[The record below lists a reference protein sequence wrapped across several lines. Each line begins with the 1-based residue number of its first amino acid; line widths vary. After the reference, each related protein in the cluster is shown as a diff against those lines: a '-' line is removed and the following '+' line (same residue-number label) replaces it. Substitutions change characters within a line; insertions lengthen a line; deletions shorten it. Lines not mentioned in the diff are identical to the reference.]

1 MSTSTAV
8 PPLSG
13 PRAGPAPPASLASH
27 SADRDPPGAADT
39 AVPFD
44 DPVAQAAF
52 TEWRTG
58 EDGEREGTSRLR
70 VTGMYCAAC
79 AGIVEGALRRMPGVV
94 QAQVNAGTQRLLLR
108 WRPAQAP
115 LSQLAEAV
123 RTAGYGVLPDVA
135 AEAREQ
141 RQREQ
146 RQALWRLFV
155 AAFCMMQVMM
165 MAVPLYFAGPA
176 DIPDDQRRLLNWGAW
191 MFSLPVMLFAAGP
204 FFTSAWQQLRQRRIG
219 MDVPVSV
226 ALVVTF
232 VASTGAA
239 FAPGGWFGHE
249 VYFDSLTMFVC
260 FLLVARTLE
269 QRARHRVVNALED
282 SIDRLP
288 TGVQRLLADGR
299 LETVAPLQLRPGDCV
314 RVPRGEAFPA
324 DGVLVEGQT
333 RADEALLTG
342 ESEALRKEPGSEVV
356 AGSMN
361 LDAPVVMRVERVGE
375 QTRYEAIVS
384 LMREAL
390 VQRPRLLRAADR
402 AAGPFL
408 WTVLVLAA
416 GGAAAWSVIDPS
428 RAIWVAV
435 SVLVV
440 TCPCA
445 LSLAAPSALLAA
457 AGALT
462 RRGILIQRLDALEPL
477 ARLQRIYFDKTG
489 TLTEERLELAGVFD
503 ADGRALD
510 ADATAKALCL
520 AAGLASWSGHPLS
533 RTLVAAAQA
542 AGLEPQRWT
551 AVHEEPGKG
560 LVGFAAGA
568 AADAQGRLG
577 SAAWACPGD
586 ERANQT
592 TADAAVSVWFAVAD
606 RLSVRFTFHETLRA
620 GTREALQ
627 ALRADGVHVSLLS
640 GDRNERVQ
648 AAAARLAIDDARGG
662 ATPQDKLAAVAAAQS
677 RGEIVGMVGD
687 GLNDAP
693 VLARADVSFAMGQGA
708 LLARQRAD
716 AVVLSMR
723 LADIAAARTVAQ
735 RAVRIVRQNLAWAAG
750 YNFVCIPLALAGWLP
765 PWLAG
770 LGMAL
775 SSLAVVLNAL
785 RLTRA

>member
-1 MSTSTAV
+1 VSTSAAV
-8 PPLSG
+8 PPLPG
-13 PRAGPAPPASLASH
+13 PRAASAPPAPQEAH
-27 SADRDPPGAADT
+27 DTANHRPGAAEA

-44 DPVAQAAF
+44 DPIAQAAF
-52 TEWRTG
+52 TEWRTA

-79 AGIVEGALRRMPGVV
+79 AGVVEGALLRLPGVT

-108 WRPAQAP
+108 WRPHQVP
-115 LSQLAEAV
+115 LSRLAAAV
-123 RTAGYGVLPDVA
+123 GAAGYGLLPDVA
-135 AEAREQ
+135 AGAREQ

-165 MAVPLYFAGPA
+165 MAVPLYFAGPG

-191 MFSLPVMLFAAGP
+191 MFSVPVMLFAAGP

-226 ALVVTF
+226 ALLVTF

-269 QRARHRVVNALED
+269 QRARHRVVSALED
-282 SIDRLP
+282 TIDRLP
-288 TGVQRLLADGR
+288 SGVQRLRPDGSV
-299 LETVAPLQLRPGDCV
+299 ETVAPLQLSPGDRV
-314 RVPRGEAFPA
+314 RVLRGEGFPA
-324 DGVLVEGQT
+324 DGVVLEGRT

-342 ESEALRKEPGSEVV
+342 ESQALHKDPGSEVV

-375 QTRYEAIVS
+375 HTRYEAIVA

-402 AAGPFL
+402 VAGPFL
-408 WTVLVLAA
+408 WAVLALAA
-416 GGAAAWSVIDPS
+416 GGAAAWSAIDPS
-428 RAIWVAV
+428 RAVWVAV

-457 AGALT
+457 AGALA
-462 RRGILIQRLDALEPL
+462 RRGVLIQHLDALEPL
-477 ARLQRIYFDKTG
+477 ARIQRLYFDKTG
-489 TLTEERLELAGVFD
+489 TLTEDRLELAGIFG
-503 ADGRALD
+503 ADGEPLD
-510 ADATAKALCL
+510 AVSAQSALAR
-520 AAGLASWSGHPLS
+520 AAGLAGWSSHPLS
-533 RTLVAAAQA
+533 RALADAARDAGLAAA
-542 AGLEPQRWT
+542 RWT
-551 AVHEEPGKG
+551 DVREEPGKG
-560 LVGFAAGA
+560 LSAALDEA
-568 AADAQGRLG
+568 PVPKAGRLG
-577 SAAWACPGD
+577 SAAWVLGHDDPSAAAGG
-586 ERANQT
+586 
-592 TADAAVSVWFAVAD
+592 TASVW
-606 RLSVRFTFHETLRA
+606 LSVRGGAAVRFALRETLRA
-620 GTREALQ
+620 GTAEALQ
-627 ALRADGVHVSLLS
+627 ALRADGVDVSLLS
-640 GDRNERVQ
+640 GDRIDRVQ
-648 AAAARLAIDDARGG
+648 AVARRLDIDDARGG
-662 ATPQDKLAAVAAAQS
+662 ATPEDKLSAVAVAQS
-677 RGEIVGMVGD
+677 RGEVVGMVGD

-708 LLARQRAD
+708 LLSRQRAD
-716 AVVLSMR
+716 AIVLSMR
-723 LADIAAARTVAQ
+723 LADIVQARAVAQ
-735 RAVRIVRQNLAWAAG
+735 RAVRIVRQNLAWAVG
-750 YNFVCIPLALAGWLP
+750 YNAICIPVALAGWLP

-785 RLTRA
+785 RLTHD

>member
-1 MSTSTAV
+1 VSASTAV

-13 PRAGPAPPASLASH
+13 PRAAPVPASPQAAH
-27 SADRDPPGAADT
+27 AADT
-39 AVPFD
+39 AMPFD

-58 EDGEREGTSRLR
+58 EDGMREGTSRLR

-79 AGIVEGALRRMPGVV
+79 AGIVEAALLRMPGVA
-94 QAQVNAGTQRLLLR
+94 QAQVNAGTQRLVLR
-108 WRPAQAP
+108 WHPAQAP
-115 LSQLAEAV
+115 LSQLAAAV
-123 RTAGYGVLPDVA
+123 RTAGYGLLPDVA

-191 MFSLPVMLFAAGP
+191 MFSVPVMLFAAGP

-269 QRARHRVVNALED
+269 QRARHRVVSALED
-282 SIDRLP
+282 TIDRLP
-288 TGVQRLLADGR
+288 SGVQRLLVDGR
-299 LETVAPLQLRPGDCV
+299 VETVAPLQLGPGDRV

-324 DGVLVEGQT
+324 DGVVLEGRTLV
-333 RADEALLTG
+333 DEALLTG
-342 ESEALRKEPGSEVV
+342 ESQALRKDEGSEVV

-361 LDAPVVMRVERVGE
+361 LEAPVVVRVERVGE

-402 AAGPFL
+402 VAGPFL
-408 WTVLVLAA
+408 WAVLLLAA
-416 GGAAAWSVIDPS
+416 GGAAVWSVIDPS
-428 RAIWVAV
+428 RAVWVAV

-462 RRGILIQRLDALEPL
+462 RRGVLIQRLDALEPL
-477 ARLQRIYFDKTG
+477 ARIQRLYFDKTG
-489 TLTEERLELAGVFD
+489 TLTEDRLELAGTFAVV
-503 ADGRALD
+503 GEPLD
-510 ADATAKALCL
+510 AASAQSALAQ
-520 AAGLASWSGHPLS
+520 AAGLAGWSSHPLS
-533 RTLVAAAQA
+533 RALADAAQA
-542 AGLEPQRWT
+542 AGLGPARWSD
-551 AVHEEPGKG
+551 VREEPGKG
-560 LVGFAAGA
+560 LAGA
-568 AADAQGRLG
+568 LAAASALDAGRLG
-577 SAAWACPGD
+577 SAAWVLGRD
-586 ERANQT
+586 
-592 TADAAVSVWFAVAD
+592 DAAAPADGAASIWFSEPGRPA
-606 RLSVRFTFHETLRA
+606 VRFAFHETLRA
-620 GTREALQ
+620 GTCEALQ

-640 GDRNERVQ
+640 GDRSDRVQ
-648 AAAARLAIDDARGG
+648 TVARRLGIDDARGG
-662 ATPQDKLAAVAAAQS
+662 ATPEDKLAAVAAAQS
-677 RGEIVGMVGD
+677 HGEIVGMVGD

-723 LADIAAARTVAQ
+723 LADIVAARAVAQ
-735 RAVRIVRQNLAWAAG
+735 RAVRIVRQNLVWAAG
-750 YNFVCIPLALAGWLP
+750 YNFVCIPLALVGWLP

-775 SSLAVVLNAL
+775 SSLVVVLNAL
-785 RLTRA
+785 RLTRD